1 MIDESNATPSGALSA
16 PCPGRRDVSN
26 AIWLHHPI
34 SSNST
39 LAASRCAACGAISL
53 MVRLP
58 SMASNSFFC
67 CQGMCDACPRGVS
80 LSSLACAQGQA
91 SHNPQHQR
99 SVTYHDQ
106 RTASVPPIRRIR
118 FPEGPLLTCGHS
130 PDQRQCLGY
139 HSARLSANPD
149 ACRPKISGCR
159 LHPAS
164 TTLPESRLDFLSCL
178 VTLDKKE

>member
-1 MIDESNATPSGALSA
+1 
-16 PCPGRRDVSN
+16 VSN

-39 LAASRCAACGAISL
+39 LAASRCATCGAISL

-67 CQGMCDACPRGVS
+67 
-80 LSSLACAQGQA
+80 
-91 SHNPQHQR
+91 
-99 SVTYHDQ
+99 
-106 RTASVPPIRRIR
+106 SVPPIRRIR

-139 HSARLSANPD
+139 YSARLSANPD